1 MELTKFI
8 TLLVVILPVA
18 YGAPTQAASDL
29 HPQILEAM
37 KRDLGLNT
45 EQATAR
51 VARDMHATN
60 IIQEVRIS
68 VGDSFAGGWINA
80 DVLHIGITDQALA
93 DKVTAAGATPI
104 VMANSLSKLE
114 KAKADLGNAF
124 INQANVTASG
134 TSSGIASYFVD
145 VAANKVIIEALADS
159 HGHAKGLASQ
169 VRLTAYEFQVR
180 TVEIIPTTVST
191 VQGGDE
197 YRINKRFG
205 CSVGFVVTVGFVSAG
220 HCGKAGSSATTKSGE
235 ALGTFS
241 GSTFPGNA
249 DIAYIK
255 TVAGIVLKGYINGYG
270 HGSSLPVLGSSEA
283 AIRASICRSGA
294 TSQVHC
300 GIVISKDATIHYK
313 EGPVLGLTG
322 ASVCVVP
329 GDSGGS
335 FYSGSQAQ
343 GVTSG
348 TNSNGSCSDGGKG
361 TTYFQPINK
370 ILQTYGLHL
379 VTDSRRK

>member
-1 MELTKFI
+1 MELTKFL
-8 TLLVVILPVA
+8 TLLAVILPVA

-68 VGDSFAGGWINA
+68 VGDSFAGGWIDA

-114 KAKADLGNAF
+114 KAKADLDKAF

-169 VRLTAYEFQVR
+169 VRLAASEFQVR

-197 YRINKRFG
+197 YRIDKRFG
-205 CSVGFVVTVGFVSAG
+205 CSVGFAVTAGFVSAG

-255 TVAGIVLKGYINGYG
+255 TVGGTVLKGSINGYG
-270 HGSSLPVLGSSEA
+270 HGSSLPVSGSSEA
-283 AIRASICRSGA
+283 AIGASICRSGA
-294 TSQVHC
+294 ASQVHC
-300 GIVISKDATIHYK
+300 GTVISKDATVHYK
-313 EGPVLGLTG
+313 QGPVSGLTG
-322 ASVCVVP
+322 ASVCAEH

-348 TNSNGSCSDGGKG
+348 TKNASCSDGGKG

-379 VTDSRRK
+379 VTDSA

>member
-1 MELTKFI
+1 
-8 TLLVVILPVA
+8 
-18 YGAPTQAASDL
+18 
-29 HPQILEAM
+29 M
-37 KRDLGLNT
+37 KRNLGLNT

-60 IIQEVRIS
+60 IIQEVRIL
-68 VGDSFAGGWINA
+68 VGDSFTGGWIDA

-93 DKVTAAGATPI
+93 DKVTAASATPI

-114 KAKADLGNAF
+114 KAKADLDKAF

-145 VAANKVIIEALADS
+145 IAANKVIIEALADS

-169 VRLTAYEFQVR
+169 VRLAASEFQVQ
-180 TVEIIPTTVST
+180 TVKIIPTTVST

-205 CSVGFVVTVGFVSAG
+205 CSISFAVTVGFISAG
-220 HCGKAGSSATTKSGE
+220 HYGKAGSSAIIKSGK

-241 GSTFPGNA
+241 SFTFSGNA
-249 DIAYIK
+249 DMAYIK
-255 TVAGIVLKGYINGYG
+255 TIAGTVLKGYINGYG
-270 HGSSLPVLGSSEA
+270 HGSSLPVSGSSKA

-294 TSQVHC
+294 TSQVHY
-300 GIVISKDATIHYK
+300 GIVISKNTTIHYK

-322 ASVCVVP
+322 ASVCATP
-329 GDSGGS
+329 GDLGGS

-348 TNSNGSCSDGGKG
+348 TNSGGSCSDRGKG

-379 VTDSRRK
+379 VTA